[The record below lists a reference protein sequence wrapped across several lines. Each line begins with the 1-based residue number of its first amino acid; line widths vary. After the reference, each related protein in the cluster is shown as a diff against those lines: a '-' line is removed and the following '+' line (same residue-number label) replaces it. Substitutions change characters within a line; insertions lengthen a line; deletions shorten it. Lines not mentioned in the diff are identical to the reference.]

1 MAGLRTVTY
10 EARDAIAWVT
20 LNRPDKLNAFD
31 DVMQRELRSIWRW
44 IRQDDSINAV
54 ILRAAG
60 DRAFCTGID
69 RDYVMGEGKER
80 NDARAKQTGTG
91 PDPDHTDEPHV
102 GYVGGPYSF
111 DDPGEWLGPKSNDL
125 WKPVIAAV
133 KGIACGGAFY
143 LLGEVDIII
152 ASETATF
159 FDPHVTANMIAAY
172 EPLQML
178 PKMPF
183 GEIVRMTLL
192 GASERMSASRAHQ
205 VGLVSEICDPGEL
218 DERARWIAAEI
229 AKCPPLAVQG
239 SLRTLWA
246 GREMSRQQALSM
258 GWAFVAIGNTAE
270 NLAAGQQAFNAG
282 ERTTPRI
289 R

>member
-1 MAGLRTVTY
+1 MANLSAVTY
-10 EARDAIAWVT
+10 RAKDGVAWVT
-20 LNRPDKLNAFD
+20 LNRPEKLNAFD
-31 DVMQRELRSIWRW
+31 DVMQKELRAIWRHV
-44 IRQDDSINAV
+44 RQDDSVRVV
-54 ILRAAG
+54 ILNAAG

-69 RDYVMGEGKER
+69 RDYVMGEGKEA
-80 NDARAKQTGTG
+80 NDALAKSTAPS
-91 PDPDHTDEPHV
+91 PDPDHVEHPHV

-133 KGIACGGAFY
+133 HGIACGGAFY

-192 GASERMSASRAHQ
+192 GASERMSAARAHQ
-205 VGLVSEICDPGEL
+205 IGLVSEVCKKTEL
-218 DERARWIAAEI
+218 LSQAEWIATEI
-229 AKCPPLAVQG
+229 AKSPPLAVQG

-246 GREMSRQQALSM
+246 GRELSRAQALSM
-258 GWAFVAIGNTAE
+258 GWAFVAIGNTPE
-270 NLAAGQQAFNAG
+270 NLAAGQQAFSAG
-282 ERTTPRI
+282 ERSKPRI